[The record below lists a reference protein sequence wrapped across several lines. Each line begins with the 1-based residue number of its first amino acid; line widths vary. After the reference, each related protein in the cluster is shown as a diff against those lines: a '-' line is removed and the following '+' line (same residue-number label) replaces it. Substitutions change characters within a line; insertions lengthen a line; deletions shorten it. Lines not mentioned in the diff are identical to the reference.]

1 VRDAASFC
9 AALCDR
15 EQQCDKALDHQTCK
29 NACTNSYAAVF
40 PKLREDVV
48 ELIVGC
54 FDAKDCKTVL
64 GGDVVGSCVSDAV
77 AERRAERCR
86 ERLLRRRRCPR
97 RRSAA

>member
-1 VRDAASFC
+1 VLRFATASNSG
-9 AALCDR
+9 
-15 EQQCDKALDHQTCK
+15 DKALDHQTCK

-77 AERRAERCR
+77 ASVAPSDARAPSAT
-86 ERLLRRRRCPR
+86 RRCPR